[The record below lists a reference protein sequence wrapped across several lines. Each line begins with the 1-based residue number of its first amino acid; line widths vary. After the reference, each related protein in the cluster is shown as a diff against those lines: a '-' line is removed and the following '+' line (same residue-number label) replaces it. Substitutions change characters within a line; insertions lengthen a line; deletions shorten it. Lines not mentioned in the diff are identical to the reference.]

1 MKRKLWWW
9 FTFSPVIVGVLWIL
23 VSLFFWVMTTVGT
36 ESLMLINLKTVLN
49 RWLWILVFV
58 SIPLLIIGIVFLST
72 STKKTTSF
80 TVGEIIRYSRTAA
93 KKNMKFFLLWFV
105 VYIALQFISS
115 TFGYSAE
122 TGNAQLRNI
131 GITLV
136 IMLAGLW
143 VKLWFANL
151 SLNIVHNAKANSDD
165 VFIDFQTYIRYL
177 GAYAIMYIIV
187 IIWLILL
194 IVPGIIFALR
204 LSMIP
209 YLIIDKKL
217 WSIQAIKT
225 SWKMT
230 KGFGGTI
237 FGLALLCGLINML
250 WILAIFVWLLRT
262 IPLAMIATA
271 YLYTKIHESSK
282 LQASSSKPKA
292 KSKAKA

>member
-23 VSLFFWVMTTVGT
+23 VSLFFWVMTTVGV
-36 ESLMLINLKTVLN
+36 ESLILINLKTVLN
-49 RWLWILVFV
+49 RWFWILALI
-58 SIPLLIIGIVFLST
+58 SIPLFSIGILFLYTFPKDRSNT
-72 STKKTTSF
+72 FKIK
-80 TVGEIIRYSRTAA
+80 EIIDYSRTAA

-115 TFGYSAE
+115 TFGYWAE

-136 IMLAGLW
+136 ILFAALRM
-143 VKLWFANL
+143 KLWFVNL
-151 SLNIVHNAKANSDD
+151 SLNIVHNAKVNSDD
-165 VFIDFQTYIRYL
+165 VFINFQKYIRYL
-177 GAYAIMYIIV
+177 GAYILMYIIV
-187 IIWLILL
+187 IVWTLLL

-209 YLIIDKKL
+209 YLIIDKNM

-230 KGFGGTI
+230 KGFI
-237 FGLALLCGLINML
+237 DDVFVLNLLCWLINIL
-250 WILAIFVWLLRT
+250 WIFFFFIWLLRT
-262 IPLAMIATA
+262 IPFFMIANA
-271 YLYTKIHESSK
+271 YLYTKILESSELK
-282 LQASSSKPKA
+282 VKSSKPKA
-292 KSKAKA
+292 KA

>member
-1 MKRKLWWW
+1 MKRKLWWR
-9 FTFSPVIVGVLWIL
+9 FALSPVIVGILWIL
-23 VSLFFWVMTTVGT
+23 VSLLFRLMTTAGV
-36 ESLMLINLKTVLN
+36 ESLILINLKTVLN
-49 RWLWILVFV
+49 RWLWMLTLI

-72 STKKTTSF
+72 STKKMTSF
-80 TVGEIIRYSRTAA
+80 TIGGIIRYSRTAA
-93 KKNMKFFLLWFV
+93 KKNIGKFLLWFAI
-105 VYIALQFISS
+105 YIVLQIISS

-136 IMLAGLW
+136 ILLAALRM
-143 VKLWFANL
+143 KLWFANL
-151 SLNIVHNAKANSDD
+151 SLNIARNIKAKSDD
-165 VFIDFQTYIRYL
+165 VFVDFQRYIRYL
-177 GAYAIMYIIV
+177 GAYILMYIIV
-187 IIWLILL
+187 IAGTILL

-204 LSMIP
+204 LFMIP

-237 FGLALLCGLINML
+237 FGVVLLCGLINIL

-262 IPLAMIATA
+262 IPLFMIANA
-271 YLYTKIHESSK
+271 YLYTKLTTSEK
-282 LQASSSKPKA
+282 LKVKN
-292 KSKAKA
+292 